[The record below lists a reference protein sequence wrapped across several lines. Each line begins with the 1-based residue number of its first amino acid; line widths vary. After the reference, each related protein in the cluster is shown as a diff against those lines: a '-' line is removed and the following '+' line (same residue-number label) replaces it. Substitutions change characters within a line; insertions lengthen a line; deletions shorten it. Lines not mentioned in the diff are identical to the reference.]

1 MSHDPS
7 EIILICWF
15 AAHET
20 FIIINGATILC
31 NIINVFTVSFGQ
43 FVAFLL
49 NKSINFFQKKKQNF
63 LTPNFLQKNIV
74 HKSNGP
80 LLWYFYDALLVFLE
94 LDSPHSLSLCGKES
108 TLRFPKTSR
117 FMFLTRKKVI
127 VWTGM
132 MVSKQ
137 WQNVHFSVNCSFKNV
152 ARIFSSLF
160 VLVILSL
167 FVLSTSLC

>member
-1 MSHDPS
+1 MRHLLLSMVQQSFVTLLMSLLSVLVNLLHSCWIKVLISS
-7 EIILICWF
+7 E
-15 AAHET
+15 
-20 FIIINGATILC
+20 
-31 NIINVFTVSFGQ
+31 
-43 FVAFLL
+43 
-49 NKSINFFQKKKQNF
+49 KKKK
-63 LTPNFLQKNIV
+63 LSDSKLSSENIV

-167 FVLSTSLC
+167 FVLSHLSLLDELE